1 MLLRDRRESVTRV
14 LEIGIGTPE
23 TMPHVKDYKAGS
35 SLRMWRDY
43 FPEAFVYGIDIDKNA
58 IAEAEGPRIHTSDSL
73 PHQGGFDL
81 VIDDGSHKPEDQ
93 LENFQKY
100 YSQLFQG
107 GLYIIEDVERY
118 VLEQNLLSPH
128 LPEHTVIQHH
138 HGKEV
143 GRCILI
149 RG

>member
-1 MLLRDRRESVTRV
+1 MLEV
-14 LEIGIGTPE
+14 GIGTPE
-23 TMPHVKDYKAGS
+23 TMPHVKGYKSGA
-35 SLRMWRDY
+35 SLRMWADY
-43 FPEAFVYGIDIDKNA
+43 FRYSWVLGLDVNPDAVAA
-58 IAEAEGPRIHTSDSL
+58 IEPGATTGWLCDATKPLETDF
-73 PHQGGFDL
+73 GGKFDL
-81 VIDDGSHKPEDQ
+81 IIDDGSHKPEDQ
-93 LENFQKY
+93 LAAFHNLY
-100 YSQLFQG
+100 PLLYDG

-118 VLEQNLLSPH
+118 ALEQNLLSPH